1 MILVDGALCSRSFG
15 PMPKLATRLAGDFTV
30 LHYDRRGRGE
40 SGDGAP
46 YSVEREVEDL
56 EAIVHEAG
64 GSAQVCA
71 LSSGAALALETAK
84 RCEGITKLAVYEA
97 PWILDDA
104 HAPLPREFLPR
115 LQRLVA
121 QDRRSEAVKMF
132 MGWVGVPR
140 PVIAVMRLTPVWKKL
155 KAVAHTLPNDIA
167 MIAPHEQGLPLAPGE
182 LADIT
187 APTLVLVGGK
197 SPGWM
202 RNAMHELA
210 GALPRAQHRVLDG
223 QTHNVKLKVLAP
235 VITEFF
241 LSAPATPELDVP
253 GTGVRV

>member
-1 MILVDGALCSRSFG
+1 MKLAHSADGTAIAYDTVGAGPPMILVDGALCSRSFG

-121 QDRRSEAVKMF
+121 QDRR
-132 MGWVGVPR
+132 
-140 PVIAVMRLTPVWKKL
+140 L